1 MSEEVEK
8 QENQSTKT
16 HRIRV
21 GSKFF
26 HSQLFFF
33 WVFSFIFRLRQDK
46 SNFKNIE
53 LFLGKSET
61 ADENDEIL
69 DKKWQEEIK
78 KASQENR

>member
-21 GSKFF
+21 GARFF
-26 HSQLFFF
+26 LSQLFFI
-33 WVFSFIFRLRQDK
+33 WVFRFIFRLRRDK
-46 SNFKNIE
+46 SNFKDIE
-53 LFLGKSET
+53 LYLRKSET